1 MIVIVSFP
9 VRIDDV
15 LTECSAP
22 RLTVVDACKMKKN
35 RVALFEQMSNAS
47 TVFVNIMQTL
57 IATRPNYFFLHPPP
71 PTELQN
77 IAGNIKKQNVED
89 WSLSLI
95 SGRGRVG
102 SEDFVPQMTPPF
114 KIFRPFLL
122 PPPPSHSKAINDYYQ
137 NLTEK

>member
-22 RLTVVDACKMKKN
+22 RLTVVDACKMEKN

-71 PTELQN
+71 PPPLPTELQN

-102 SEDFVPQMTPPF
+102 SEDFVPQMTPPLQNL
-114 KIFRPFLL
+114 PTPSSS
-122 PPPPSHSKAINDYYQ
+122 PPPPFPLQGDQ
-137 NLTEK
+137 

>member
-102 SEDFVPQMTPPF
+102 SEDFVPQMTPPPF
-114 KIFRPFLL
+114 KIFRPL
-122 PPPPSHSKAINDYYQ
+122 PPPPPPFPLQGDQ
-137 NLTEK
+137 